1 MNTSTWA
8 DNTSLAAAIND
19 GHLPPPELVRDL
31 VNDACDRLKTN
42 ATARLRALIRYCNK
56 RQLKES

>member
-31 VNDACDRLKTN
+31 VNDA
-42 ATARLRALIRYCNK
+42 
-56 RQLKES
+56 